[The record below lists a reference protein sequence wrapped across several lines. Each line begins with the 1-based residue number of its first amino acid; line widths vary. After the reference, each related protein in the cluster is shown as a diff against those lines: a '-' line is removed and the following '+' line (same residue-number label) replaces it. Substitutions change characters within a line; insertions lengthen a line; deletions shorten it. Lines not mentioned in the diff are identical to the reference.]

1 MFSSKSFIVSG
12 LTFRSLIHF
21 DFIFLGGVT
30 ACSNFVLLPV
40 SVQSCQHHLLKR
52 LFPQCV
58 FLPLLLIHHEC
69 MGYFLQS
76 VLSHWS
82 VCPFFASVVCFD
94 QFCSLKS
101 GNGTILKV
109 ALAFQIL
116 LVFHT
121 RFLHF
126 PLFLYLFYSPWYH
139 YNSSR
144 ELWVRNL
151 SVV

>member
-1 MFSSKSFIVSG
+1 MIYITCLPMFSSRNFVVSG
-12 LTFRSLIHF
+12 HTLRSLIHF

-121 RFLHF
+121 DLKIICC
-126 PLFLYLFYSPWYH
+126 SQ
-139 YNSSR
+139 
-144 ELWVRNL
+144 
-151 SVV
+151 